1 MANAT
6 YEAQGDLER
15 FNPAAYANIVGAVI
29 SLAVFVGIVAWGAQT
44 VLRDSSGVPVVRALE
59 GPARVAPE
67 DPGGLL
73 VAHQGLTV
81 NAVAGSQIVG
91 AANDPLQLAPR
102 PINLQAEDQPMQFLV
117 ASENAAAE
125 APASALLPE
134 PVMNSA
140 EALIIDETAESLAAM
155 LAAGTVNGAVT
166 ERPAAVI
173 PASAGTT
180 GLTQSLRPRLRPFVV
195 ASRQAPRAALENI
208 SAEKI
213 ARGAPMAQLGAFG
226 SVTIAQQ
233 AWADLSE
240 RHGDYLVGK
249 LHVILQAAVGGGTIY
264 RLRVHGFE
272 NQEEARR
279 LCTALNRQNAEC
291 YSVTMN

>member
-6 YEAQGDLER
+6 YEAQGDSER

-29 SLAVFVGIVAWGAQT
+29 SLAVFVGIVTWGAKT

-59 GPARVAPE
+59 GPARIAPE

-81 NAVAGSQIVG
+81 NEVAGSQITG
-91 AANDPLQLAPR
+91 AADDPLQLAPR
-102 PINLQAEDQPMQFLV
+102 PINLQAEDQPIQPLLDREI
-117 ASENAAAE
+117 AIAAA
-125 APASALLPE
+125 PAAVVLPE
-134 PVMNSA
+134 PDLDAA

-155 LAAGTVNGAVT
+155 LAAGTDTAPVKELAS
-166 ERPAAVI
+166 AVI
-173 PASAGTT
+173 PASAG
-180 GLTQSLRPRLRPFVV
+180 GGPIQSLRPRLRPFAVFTRQTPRV
-195 ASRQAPRAALENI
+195 APGNIPAAQI
-208 SAEKI
+208 V
-213 ARGAPMAQLGAFG
+213 RGAPMAQLGAFG
-226 SVTIAQQ
+226 SATIAEQ

-249 LHVILQAAVGGGTIY
+249 PHVILQAAVGGGAIY

>member
-6 YEAQGDLER
+6 YEAQGDSER

-29 SLAVFVGIVAWGAQT
+29 SLAVFVGIVTWGAKT

-81 NAVAGSQIVG
+81 NEVAGSQITG
-91 AANDPLQLAPR
+91 AVDDPLQLAPR
-102 PINLQAEDQPMQFLV
+102 PINLQAEDQPIQPLV
-117 ASENAAAE
+117 DREIATAAA
-125 APASALLPE
+125 PAAVVLPE
-134 PVMNSA
+134 PEMDAA

-155 LAAGTVNGAVT
+155 LAAGTDMAPVKELAS
-166 ERPAAVI
+166 AVI
-173 PASAGTT
+173 PASAVG
-180 GLTQSLRPRLRPFVV
+180 GPIQSLRPRLRPFAVFT
-195 ASRQAPRAALENI
+195 RQTPRVAPRNIPAAQI
-208 SAEKI
+208 V
-213 ARGAPMAQLGAFG
+213 RGAPMAQLGAFG
-226 SVTIAQQ
+226 SAAIAEQ

-249 LHVILQAAVGGGTIY
+249 PHVILQAAVGGGTIY

>member
-6 YEAQGDLER
+6 YEAQGDSER

-29 SLAVFVGIVAWGAQT
+29 SLAVFVGIVTWGAKT

-81 NAVAGSQIVG
+81 NEVAGSQITG
-91 AANDPLQLAPR
+91 AVDDPLQLAPR
-102 PINLQAEDQPMQFLV
+102 PINLQAEDQPIQPLV
-117 ASENAAAE
+117 DREIATAAA
-125 APASALLPE
+125 PAAVVLPE
-134 PVMNSA
+134 PEMDAA

-155 LAAGTVNGAVT
+155 LAAGTDMAPVK
-166 ERPAAVI
+166 EPASAVI
-173 PASAGTT
+173 PASAG
-180 GLTQSLRPRLRPFVV
+180 GGPIQSLRPRLRPFAVFT
-195 ASRQAPRAALENI
+195 RQTPRAAPRNI
-208 SAEKI
+208 PAAQI
-213 ARGAPMAQLGAFG
+213 VRGAPMAQLGAFG
-226 SVTIAQQ
+226 SAAIAEQ

-249 LHVILQAAVGGGTIY
+249 PHVILQAAVGGGTIY
-264 RLRVHGFE
+264 RLRVHDFE

>member
-6 YEAQGDLER
+6 YEAQGDSER

-29 SLAVFVGIVAWGAQT
+29 SLAVFVGIVTWGAKT
-44 VLRDSSGVPVVRALE
+44 VLRDSSGVPVVRALK

-81 NAVAGSQIVG
+81 NEVAGSQITG
-91 AANDPLQLAPR
+91 AVDDPLQLAPR
-102 PINLQAEDQPMQFLV
+102 PINLQAEDQPIQPLLDREI
-117 ASENAAAE
+117 ANAAA
-125 APASALLPE
+125 PAAVVLPE
-134 PVMNSA
+134 ADLDAA
-140 EALIIDETAESLAAM
+140 EALVIDETAESLAAM
-155 LAAGTVNGAVT
+155 LAAGTDTAPVKELAS
-166 ERPAAVI
+166 AVI
-173 PASAGTT
+173 PASAG
-180 GLTQSLRPRLRPFVV
+180 GGPIQSLRPRLRPFAVFT
-195 ASRQAPRAALENI
+195 RQTPRVAPRNILAAQI
-208 SAEKI
+208 V
-213 ARGAPMAQLGAFG
+213 RGAPMAQLGAFG
-226 SVTIAQQ
+226 SAVIAKQ

-249 LHVILQAAVGGGTIY
+249 PHVILQAAVGGGTIY

>member
-6 YEAQGDLER
+6 YEAQGDSER
-15 FNPAAYANIVGAVI
+15 FNPAAYANIVGAFI
-29 SLAVFVGIVAWGAQT
+29 SLAVFVGIVTWGAKT

-81 NAVAGSQIVG
+81 NEVAGSQITV
-91 AANDPLQLAPR
+91 AADDPLQLAPR
-102 PINLQAEDQPMQFLV
+102 PINLQAEDQPIQPV
-117 ASENAAAE
+117 VDHENATATAPAAVVLPEPEMDAAE
-125 APASALLPE
+125 AL
-134 PVMNSA
+134 V
-140 EALIIDETAESLAAM
+140 IDETAESLAAM
-155 LAAGTVNGAVT
+155 LAAGTDTAPVK
-166 ERPAAVI
+166 EPASAVI
-173 PASAGTT
+173 PASAG
-180 GLTQSLRPRLRPFVV
+180 GGPIQSLRPRLRPFAVFT
-195 ASRQAPRAALENI
+195 RQTPRVAPRNILAAQI
-208 SAEKI
+208 V
-213 ARGAPMAQLGAFG
+213 RGAPMAQLGAFG
-226 SVTIAQQ
+226 SAAIAEQ

-249 LHVILQAAVGGGTIY
+249 PHVILQAAVGGGTIY

>member
-6 YEAQGDLER
+6 YEAQGDSER
-15 FNPAAYANIVGAVI
+15 FNPAAYANIVGAFI
-29 SLAVFVGIVAWGAQT
+29 SLAVFVGIVTWGAKT

-81 NAVAGSQIVG
+81 NEVAGSQIIS
-91 AANDPLQLAPR
+91 AADDPLQLAPR
-102 PINLQAEDQPMQFLV
+102 PINLQAEDQPIQPV
-117 ASENAAAE
+117 VDRENATATAPAAVVLPEPEMDAAE
-125 APASALLPE
+125 AL
-134 PVMNSA
+134 V
-140 EALIIDETAESLAAM
+140 IDETAESLAAM
-155 LAAGTVNGAVT
+155 LAAGTDTAPVK
-166 ERPAAVI
+166 EPASAVI
-173 PASAGTT
+173 PASAG
-180 GLTQSLRPRLRPFVV
+180 GGPIQSLRPRLRPFAVFT
-195 ASRQAPRAALENI
+195 RQTPRVAPRNIPAAQI
-208 SAEKI
+208 V
-213 ARGAPMAQLGAFG
+213 RGAPMAQLGAFG
-226 SVTIAQQ
+226 SAVIAKQ

-249 LHVILQAAVGGGTIY
+249 PHVILQAAVGGGTIY

>member
-6 YEAQGDLER
+6 YEAQGDSER

-29 SLAVFVGIVAWGAQT
+29 SLAVFVGIVTWGAKT

-81 NAVAGSQIVG
+81 NEVAGSQITG
-91 AANDPLQLAPR
+91 AADDPLQLAPR
-102 PINLQAEDQPMQFLV
+102 PINLQAEDQPIQPLLDREI
-117 ASENAAAE
+117 AIAAA
-125 APASALLPE
+125 PAAVVLPE
-134 PVMNSA
+134 PDLDAA

-155 LAAGTVNGAVT
+155 LVAGTDTAPVKELVS
-166 ERPAAVI
+166 AVI
-173 PASAGTT
+173 PASAG
-180 GLTQSLRPRLRPFVV
+180 GGPIQSLRPRLRPFAVFT
-195 ASRQAPRAALENI
+195 RQTPRVAPRNIPAAQI
-208 SAEKI
+208 V
-213 ARGAPMAQLGAFG
+213 RGAPMAQLGAFG
-226 SVTIAQQ
+226 SAEIAKQ

-249 LHVILQAAVGGGTIY
+249 PHVILQAAVGGGTIY

>member
-6 YEAQGDLER
+6 YEAQGDSER

-29 SLAVFVGIVAWGAQT
+29 SLVVFVGIVTWGAKT

-81 NAVAGSQIVG
+81 NEVAGSQITG
-91 AANDPLQLAPR
+91 AADDPLQLAPR
-102 PINLQAEDQPMQFLV
+102 PINLQAEDQPIQPV
-117 ASENAAAE
+117 VDRENATATAPAAVVLPEPEMDAAE
-125 APASALLPE
+125 AL
-134 PVMNSA
+134 V
-140 EALIIDETAESLAAM
+140 IDETAESLAAM
-155 LAAGTVNGAVT
+155 LAAGTDTAPVK
-166 ERPAAVI
+166 EPASAVI
-173 PASAGTT
+173 PASAG
-180 GLTQSLRPRLRPFVV
+180 GGPIQSLRPRLRPFAVFT
-195 ASRQAPRAALENI
+195 RQTPRVAPRNILAAQI
-208 SAEKI
+208 V
-213 ARGAPMAQLGAFG
+213 RGAPMAQLGAFG
-226 SVTIAQQ
+226 SAAIAEQ

-249 LHVILQAAVGGGTIY
+249 PHVILQAAVGGGTIY

>member
-6 YEAQGDLER
+6 YEAQGDSER

-29 SLAVFVGIVAWGAQT
+29 SLAVFVGIVTWGAKT

-81 NAVAGSQIVG
+81 NEVAGSQITV
-91 AANDPLQLAPR
+91 AADDPLQLAPR
-102 PINLQAEDQPMQFLV
+102 PINLQAEDQPIQPV
-117 ASENAAAE
+117 VDRENATATARAAVVLPEPEMDAAE
-125 APASALLPE
+125 AL
-134 PVMNSA
+134 V
-140 EALIIDETAESLAAM
+140 IDETAESLAAM
-155 LAAGTVNGAVT
+155 LAAGTDTAPVKD
-166 ERPAAVI
+166 PASAVI
-173 PASAGTT
+173 PASAG
-180 GLTQSLRPRLRPFVV
+180 GGPIQSLRPRLRPFAVFT
-195 ASRQAPRAALENI
+195 RQTPRVAPRNILAAQI
-208 SAEKI
+208 V
-213 ARGAPMAQLGAFG
+213 RGAPMAQLGAFG
-226 SVTIAQQ
+226 SAAIAEQ

-249 LHVILQAAVGGGTIY
+249 PHVILQAAVGGGTIY

>member
-6 YEAQGDLER
+6 YEAQGDSER

-29 SLAVFVGIVAWGAQT
+29 SFAVFVGIVTWGAKT

-81 NAVAGSQIVG
+81 NEVAGSQITG
-91 AANDPLQLAPR
+91 AVDDPLQLAPR
-102 PINLQAEDQPMQFLV
+102 PINLQAEDQPIQPLV
-117 ASENAAAE
+117 DREIATAAA
-125 APASALLPE
+125 PAAVVLPE
-134 PVMNSA
+134 PEMDAA

-155 LAAGTVNGAVT
+155 LAAGTDMAPVK
-166 ERPAAVI
+166 EPASAVI
-173 PASAGTT
+173 PASAG
-180 GLTQSLRPRLRPFVV
+180 GGPIQSLRPRLRPFAVFT
-195 ASRQAPRAALENI
+195 RQTPRVAPRNIPAAQI
-208 SAEKI
+208 V
-213 ARGAPMAQLGAFG
+213 RGAPMAQLGAFG
-226 SVTIAQQ
+226 SAAIAEQ

-249 LHVILQAAVGGGTIY
+249 PHVILQAAVGGGTIY

>member
-6 YEAQGDLER
+6 YEAQWDSER

-29 SLAVFVGIVAWGAQT
+29 SLAVFVGIVTWGAKT
-44 VLRDSSGVPVVRALE
+44 FLRDSSGVPVVRALE
-59 GPARVAPE
+59 GPARIAPE

-81 NAVAGSQIVG
+81 NEVAGSQITV
-91 AANDPLQLAPR
+91 AADDPLQLAPR
-102 PINLQAEDQPMQFLV
+102 PINLQAEGQPIQPV
-117 ASENAAAE
+117 VDRENATTTARAAVVLPEPEMDAAE
-125 APASALLPE
+125 AL
-134 PVMNSA
+134 V
-140 EALIIDETAESLAAM
+140 IDETAESLAAM
-155 LAAGTVNGAVT
+155 LAAGTDTAPVK
-166 ERPAAVI
+166 EPASAVI
-173 PASAGTT
+173 PASAG
-180 GLTQSLRPRLRPFVV
+180 GGPIQSLRPRLRPFAVFT
-195 ASRQAPRAALENI
+195 RQTPRVAPRNILAAQI
-208 SAEKI
+208 V
-213 ARGAPMAQLGAFG
+213 RGAPMAQLGAFG
-226 SVTIAQQ
+226 SAAIAEQ

-249 LHVILQAAVGGGTIY
+249 PHVVLQAAIGGGTIY

>member
-6 YEAQGDLER
+6 YEAQGDSER

-29 SLAVFVGIVAWGAQT
+29 SLAVFVGIVTWGAKT

-81 NAVAGSQIVG
+81 NEVAGSQITG
-91 AANDPLQLAPR
+91 AVDDPLQLAPR
-102 PINLQAEDQPMQFLV
+102 PINLQAEDQPIQPLV
-117 ASENAAAE
+117 DREIATAAA
-125 APASALLPE
+125 PAAVVLPE
-134 PVMNSA
+134 PEMDAA

-155 LAAGTVNGAVT
+155 LAAGTDMAPVK
-166 ERPAAVI
+166 EPASAVI
-173 PASAGTT
+173 PASAG
-180 GLTQSLRPRLRPFVV
+180 GGPIQSLRPRLRPFAVFT
-195 ASRQAPRAALENI
+195 RQTPRVAPRNIPAAQI
-208 SAEKI
+208 V
-213 ARGAPMAQLGAFG
+213 RGAPMAQLGAFG
-226 SVTIAQQ
+226 SAAIAEQ

-249 LHVILQAAVGGGTIY
+249 PHVILQAAVGGGTIY

>member
-6 YEAQGDLER
+6 YEAQGDSER

-29 SLAVFVGIVAWGAQT
+29 SLAVFVGIVTWGAKT

-59 GPARVAPE
+59 GPARIAPE

-81 NAVAGSQIVG
+81 NEVAGSQIIG
-91 AANDPLQLAPR
+91 AADDPLQLAPR
-102 PINLQAEDQPMQFLV
+102 PINLQAEDQPIQPLLDREI
-117 ASENAAAE
+117 AIAAA
-125 APASALLPE
+125 PAAVMLPE
-134 PVMNSA
+134 PDLDAA

-155 LAAGTVNGAVT
+155 LAAGTDTAPVKELAS
-166 ERPAAVI
+166 AVI
-173 PASAGTT
+173 PASAG
-180 GLTQSLRPRLRPFVV
+180 GGPIQSLRPRLRPFAVFT
-195 ASRQAPRAALENI
+195 RQTPRVAPRNIPAAQI
-208 SAEKI
+208 V
-213 ARGAPMAQLGAFG
+213 RGAPMAQLGAFG
-226 SVTIAQQ
+226 SAAIAKQ

-249 LHVILQAAVGGGTIY
+249 PHVILQAAVGGGTIY

>member
-6 YEAQGDLER
+6 YEAQGDSER

-29 SLAVFVGIVAWGAQT
+29 SLAVFVGIVTWGAKT

-81 NAVAGSQIVG
+81 NEVAGSQITV
-91 AANDPLQLAPR
+91 AADDPLQLAPR
-102 PINLQAEDQPMQFLV
+102 PINLQAEDQPIQPV
-117 ASENAAAE
+117 VDRENATTTARAAVVLPEPEMDAAE
-125 APASALLPE
+125 AL
-134 PVMNSA
+134 V
-140 EALIIDETAESLAAM
+140 IDETAESLAAM
-155 LAAGTVNGAVT
+155 LAAGTDTAPVK
-166 ERPAAVI
+166 EPASAVI
-173 PASAGTT
+173 PASAG
-180 GLTQSLRPRLRPFVV
+180 GGPIQSLRPRLRPFAVFT
-195 ASRQAPRAALENI
+195 RQTPRVAPRNILAAQI
-208 SAEKI
+208 V
-213 ARGAPMAQLGAFG
+213 RGAPMAQLGAFG
-226 SVTIAQQ
+226 SAAIAEQ

-249 LHVILQAAVGGGTIY
+249 PHVILQAAVGGGTIY

>member
-6 YEAQGDLER
+6 YEAQGDSER

-29 SLAVFVGIVAWGAQT
+29 SLAVFVGIVTWGAKT

-81 NAVAGSQIVG
+81 NEVAGSQITV
-91 AANDPLQLAPR
+91 AADDPLHLAPR
-102 PINLQAEDQPMQFLV
+102 PINLQAEDQPIQPV
-117 ASENAAAE
+117 VDRENATATAPAAVVLPEPEMDAAE
-125 APASALLPE
+125 AL
-134 PVMNSA
+134 V
-140 EALIIDETAESLAAM
+140 IDETAESLAAM
-155 LAAGTVNGAVT
+155 LAAGTDTAPVK
-166 ERPAAVI
+166 EPASAVI
-173 PASAGTT
+173 PASAG
-180 GLTQSLRPRLRPFVV
+180 GGPIQSLRPRLRPFAVFT
-195 ASRQAPRAALENI
+195 RQTPRVAPRNILAAQI
-208 SAEKI
+208 V
-213 ARGAPMAQLGAFG
+213 RGAPMAQLGAFG
-226 SVTIAQQ
+226 SAEIAEQ

-249 LHVILQAAVGGGTIY
+249 PHVILQAAVGGGTIY

>member
-6 YEAQGDLER
+6 YEAQGDSER

-29 SLAVFVGIVAWGAQT
+29 SLAVFVGIVTWGAKT

-59 GPARVAPE
+59 GPARIAPE

-81 NAVAGSQIVG
+81 NEVAGSQITV
-91 AANDPLQLAPR
+91 AADDPLQLAPR
-102 PINLQAEDQPMQFLV
+102 PINLQAEDQPIQPV
-117 ASENAAAE
+117 VDRENATATARAAVV
-125 APASALLPE
+125 LPE
-134 PVMNSA
+134 PEMDAA

-155 LAAGTVNGAVT
+155 LAAGTDTAPVKELAS
-166 ERPAAVI
+166 AVI
-173 PASAGTT
+173 PASAG
-180 GLTQSLRPRLRPFVV
+180 GGPIQSLRPRPRPFAVFT
-195 ASRQAPRAALENI
+195 RQTPRVAPRNVPAAQI
-208 SAEKI
+208 V
-213 ARGAPMAQLGAFG
+213 RGAPMAQLGAFG
-226 SVTIAQQ
+226 SAVIAKQ

-249 LHVILQAAVGGGTIY
+249 PHVILQAAVGGGTIY

>member
-6 YEAQGDLER
+6 YEAQGDSER

-29 SLAVFVGIVAWGAQT
+29 SLAVFVGIVTWGAKA
-44 VLRDSSGVPVVRALE
+44 VLRDSSGVPVVRALK

-81 NAVAGSQIVG
+81 NEVAGSQITG
-91 AANDPLQLAPR
+91 AADDPLQLAPR
-102 PINLQAEDQPMQFLV
+102 PINLQAEDQPIQPV
-117 ASENAAAE
+117 VDRENATTTARAAVVLPEPEMDAAE
-125 APASALLPE
+125 AL
-134 PVMNSA
+134 V
-140 EALIIDETAESLAAM
+140 IDETAESLAAM
-155 LAAGTVNGAVT
+155 LAAGTDTAPVK
-166 ERPAAVI
+166 EPASAVI
-173 PASAGTT
+173 PASAG
-180 GLTQSLRPRLRPFVV
+180 GGPIQSLRPRLRPFAVFT
-195 ASRQAPRAALENI
+195 RQTPRVAPRNILAAQI
-208 SAEKI
+208 V
-213 ARGAPMAQLGAFG
+213 RGAPMAQLGAFG
-226 SVTIAQQ
+226 SAAIAGQ

-249 LHVILQAAVGGGTIY
+249 PHVILQAAVGGGTIY

>member
-6 YEAQGDLER
+6 YEAQGDSER

-29 SLAVFVGIVAWGAQT
+29 SLAVFVGIVTWGAKT

-81 NAVAGSQIVG
+81 NEVAGSQITG
-91 AANDPLQLAPR
+91 AVVDPLQLAPR
-102 PINLQAEDQPMQFLV
+102 PINLQAEDQPIQPLV
-117 ASENAAAE
+117 DREIATAAA
-125 APASALLPE
+125 PAAVVLPE
-134 PVMNSA
+134 PEMDAA

-155 LAAGTVNGAVT
+155 LAAGTDMAPVK
-166 ERPAAVI
+166 EPASAVI
-173 PASAGTT
+173 PASAG
-180 GLTQSLRPRLRPFVV
+180 GGPIQSLRPRLRPFAVFT
-195 ASRQAPRAALENI
+195 RQTPRAAPRNI
-208 SAEKI
+208 PAAQI
-213 ARGAPMAQLGAFG
+213 VRGAPMAQLGAFG
-226 SVTIAQQ
+226 SAAIAEQ

-249 LHVILQAAVGGGTIY
+249 PHVILQAAVGGGTIY

>member
-6 YEAQGDLER
+6 YEAQGDSER

-29 SLAVFVGIVAWGAQT
+29 SLAVFVGIVTWGAKT

-81 NAVAGSQIVG
+81 NEVAGSQITV
-91 AANDPLQLAPR
+91 AADDPLQLAPR
-102 PINLQAEDQPMQFLV
+102 PINLQAEDQPIQPV
-117 ASENAAAE
+117 VDRENATATAPAAVVLPEPEMDAAE
-125 APASALLPE
+125 AL
-134 PVMNSA
+134 V
-140 EALIIDETAESLAAM
+140 IDETAESLAAM
-155 LAAGTVNGAVT
+155 LAAGTDTAPVK
-166 ERPAAVI
+166 EPASAVI
-173 PASAGTT
+173 PASAG
-180 GLTQSLRPRLRPFVV
+180 GGPIQSLRPRLRTFAVFT
-195 ASRQAPRAALENI
+195 RQTPRVAPRNILAAQI
-208 SAEKI
+208 V
-213 ARGAPMAQLGAFG
+213 RGAPMAQLGAFG
-226 SVTIAQQ
+226 SAAIAEQ

-249 LHVILQAAVGGGTIY
+249 PHVILQAAVGGGTIY

>member
-6 YEAQGDLER
+6 YEAQGDSER

-29 SLAVFVGIVAWGAQT
+29 SLAVFVGIVTWGAKT

-81 NAVAGSQIVG
+81 NEVAGSQITG
-91 AANDPLQLAPR
+91 AVDDPLQLAPR
-102 PINLQAEDQPMQFLV
+102 PINLQAEDQPIQPLLDREI
-117 ASENAAAE
+117 ATAAA
-125 APASALLPE
+125 PAAVVLPE
-134 PVMNSA
+134 PEMGAA

-155 LAAGTVNGAVT
+155 LAAGTDMAPVK
-166 ERPAAVI
+166 EPASAVI
-173 PASAGTT
+173 PASAG
-180 GLTQSLRPRLRPFVV
+180 GGPIQSLRPRLRPFAVFT
-195 ASRQAPRAALENI
+195 RQTPRVAPRNILAAQI
-208 SAEKI
+208 V
-213 ARGAPMAQLGAFG
+213 RGAPMAQLGAFG
-226 SVTIAQQ
+226 SAAIAEQ

-249 LHVILQAAVGGGTIY
+249 PHVILQAAVGGGTIY

>member
-6 YEAQGDLER
+6 YEAQGDSER
-15 FNPAAYANIVGAVI
+15 VNPAAYANIVGAVI
-29 SLAVFVGIVAWGAQT
+29 SLAVFVGIVTWGAQT

-73 VAHQGLTV
+73 AAHQGLTV
-81 NAVAGSQIVG
+81 NEVAGSQIIS

-102 PINLQAEDQPMQFLV
+102 PINLQAEDQPIQSPLSGDTPV
-117 ASENAAAE
+117 AE
-125 APASALLPE
+125 APAAVVLPE
-134 PVMNSA
+134 PEMEGA

-155 LAAGTVNGAVT
+155 LAAGTVKADVT
-166 ERPAAVI
+166 EPPAEVI
-173 PASAGTT
+173 PASAGA
-180 GLTQSLRPRLRPFVV
+180 GLTQSLRPRLRPFVMV
-195 ASRQAPRAALENI
+195 TRQAPRAASTPVAAGQI
-208 SAEKI
+208 P
-213 ARGAPMAQLGAFG
+213 RGAPMAQLGAFG
-226 SVTIAQQ
+226 TVAIAQE

-249 LHVILQAAVGGGTIY
+249 PHVILQAEVGGGTIY
-264 RLRVHGFE
+264 RLRVHGFAD
-272 NQEEARR
+272 QEEARR

>member
-6 YEAQGDLER
+6 YEAQGDSER

-29 SLAVFVGIVAWGAQT
+29 SLAVFVGIVTWGAKT
-44 VLRDSSGVPVVRALE
+44 VFRDSSGVPVVRALE

-81 NAVAGSQIVG
+81 NEVAGSQITG
-91 AANDPLQLAPR
+91 AADDPLQLAPR
-102 PINLQAEDQPMQFLV
+102 PINLQAEDQPIQPLLDREIAIA
-117 ASENAAAE
+117 ASPAAVV
-125 APASALLPE
+125 LPE
-134 PVMNSA
+134 PDLDAA

-155 LAAGTVNGAVT
+155 LAAGTDTAPVKELAS
-166 ERPAAVI
+166 AVI
-173 PASAGTT
+173 PASAG
-180 GLTQSLRPRLRPFVV
+180 GGPIQSLRPRLRPFAVFT
-195 ASRQAPRAALENI
+195 RQTPRVAPRNIPAAQI
-208 SAEKI
+208 V
-213 ARGAPMAQLGAFG
+213 RGAPMAQLGAFG
-226 SVTIAQQ
+226 SAAIAEQ

-249 LHVILQAAVGGGTIY
+249 PHVILQAAVGGGTIY

>member
-6 YEAQGDLER
+6 YEAQGDSER

-29 SLAVFVGIVAWGAQT
+29 SLAVFVGIVTWGAKT

-59 GPARVAPE
+59 GPARIAPE

-81 NAVAGSQIVG
+81 NEVAGSQITG
-91 AANDPLQLAPR
+91 AVDDPLQLAPR
-102 PINLQAEDQPMQFLV
+102 PINLQAEDQPIQPLV
-117 ASENAAAE
+117 DREIATAT
-125 APASALLPE
+125 APAAVILPE
-134 PVMNSA
+134 PEMDSA
-140 EALIIDETAESLAAM
+140 QALIIDETAESLAAM
-155 LAAGTVNGAVT
+155 LAAGTDMAPVK
-166 ERPAAVI
+166 EPASAVI
-173 PASAGTT
+173 PASAG
-180 GLTQSLRPRLRPFVV
+180 GGPIQSLRPRLRPFAVFT
-195 ASRQAPRAALENI
+195 RQTPRIAPRNIPAAQI
-208 SAEKI
+208 V
-213 ARGAPMAQLGAFG
+213 RGAPMAQLGAFG
-226 SVTIAQQ
+226 SAAIAEQ

-249 LHVILQAAVGGGTIY
+249 PHVILQAAVGGGTIY

>member
-1 MANAT
+1 MANAI
-6 YEAQGDLER
+6 YEAQGDSER

-29 SLAVFVGIVAWGAQT
+29 SLAVFVGIVTWGAKT

-81 NAVAGSQIVG
+81 NEVAGSQITG
-91 AANDPLQLAPR
+91 AADDPLQLAPR
-102 PINLQAEDQPMQFLV
+102 PINLQAEDQPIQPLLDREIAIA
-117 ASENAAAE
+117 ASPAAVV
-125 APASALLPE
+125 LPE
-134 PVMNSA
+134 PDLDAA

-155 LAAGTVNGAVT
+155 LAAGTDTAPVKELAS
-166 ERPAAVI
+166 AVI
-173 PASAGTT
+173 PASAG
-180 GLTQSLRPRLRPFVV
+180 GGPIQSLRPRLRPFAVFT
-195 ASRQAPRAALENI
+195 RQTPRVAPRNILAAQI
-208 SAEKI
+208 V
-213 ARGAPMAQLGAFG
+213 RGAPMAQLGAFG
-226 SVTIAQQ
+226 SAAIAEQ

-249 LHVILQAAVGGGTIY
+249 PHVILQAAVGGGTIY

>member
-6 YEAQGDLER
+6 DEAQGDPER

-29 SLAVFVGIVAWGAQT
+29 SLAVFVGIVTWGAKT

-81 NAVAGSQIVG
+81 NEVAGSQTTV
-91 AANDPLQLAPR
+91 AADDPLQLAPR
-102 PINLQAEDQPMQFLV
+102 PINLQAEDQPIQPV
-117 ASENAAAE
+117 VDRENATATARAAVVLPEPEMDAAE
-125 APASALLPE
+125 AL
-134 PVMNSA
+134 V
-140 EALIIDETAESLAAM
+140 IDETAESLAAM
-155 LAAGTVNGAVT
+155 LAAGTDTAPVK
-166 ERPAAVI
+166 EPASAVI
-173 PASAGTT
+173 PASAG
-180 GLTQSLRPRLRPFVV
+180 GGPIQSLRPRLRPFAVFT
-195 ASRQAPRAALENI
+195 RQTPRVAPRNILAAQI
-208 SAEKI
+208 V
-213 ARGAPMAQLGAFG
+213 RGAPMAQLGAFG
-226 SVTIAQQ
+226 SAAIAEQ

-249 LHVILQAAVGGGTIY
+249 PHVILQAAVGGGTIY

>member
-6 YEAQGDLER
+6 YEAQGDSER

-29 SLAVFVGIVAWGAQT
+29 SLAVFVGIVTWGAKT

-81 NAVAGSQIVG
+81 NEVAGSQTTG
-91 AANDPLQLAPR
+91 AVDDPLQLAPR
-102 PINLQAEDQPMQFLV
+102 PINLQAEDQPIQPLV
-117 ASENAAAE
+117 DREIATAAA
-125 APASALLPE
+125 PAAVVLPE
-134 PVMNSA
+134 PEMDAA
-140 EALIIDETAESLAAM
+140 EALIIDETAESLATM
-155 LAAGTVNGAVT
+155 LAAGTDMAPVK
-166 ERPAAVI
+166 EPASAVI
-173 PASAGTT
+173 PASAG
-180 GLTQSLRPRLRPFVV
+180 GGPIQSLRPRLRPFAVFT
-195 ASRQAPRAALENI
+195 RQTPRVAPRNIPAAQI
-208 SAEKI
+208 V
-213 ARGAPMAQLGAFG
+213 RGAPMAQLGAFG
-226 SVTIAQQ
+226 SAAIAEQ

-249 LHVILQAAVGGGTIY
+249 PHVILQAAVGGGTIY

>member
-6 YEAQGDLER
+6 YEAQGDSER

-29 SLAVFVGIVAWGAQT
+29 SLAVFVGIVTWGAKT

-81 NAVAGSQIVG
+81 NEVAGSQITG
-91 AANDPLQLAPR
+91 AADDPLQLAPR
-102 PINLQAEDQPMQFLV
+102 PINLQAEDQPIQPLLDRKI
-117 ASENAAAE
+117 ASAAAPAAMVLPEPEMDAAE
-125 APASALLPE
+125 AL
-134 PVMNSA
+134 V
-140 EALIIDETAESLAAM
+140 IDETAESLAAM
-155 LAAGTVNGAVT
+155 LAAGTDTAPVK
-166 ERPAAVI
+166 EPASAVI
-173 PASAGTT
+173 PASAG
-180 GLTQSLRPRLRPFVV
+180 GGPIQSLRPRLRPFAVFT
-195 ASRQAPRAALENI
+195 RQTPRVAPRNILAAQI
-208 SAEKI
+208 V
-213 ARGAPMAQLGAFG
+213 RGAPMAQLGAFG
-226 SVTIAQQ
+226 SAAIAEQ

-249 LHVILQAAVGGGTIY
+249 PHVILQAAVGGGTIY

>member
-1 MANAT
+1 MANAI
-6 YEAQGDLER
+6 YEAQGDSER

-29 SLAVFVGIVAWGAQT
+29 SLVVFVGIVTWGAKT

-59 GPARVAPE
+59 GPARIAPE

-81 NAVAGSQIVG
+81 NEVAGSQIIG
-91 AANDPLQLAPR
+91 AADDPLQLAPR
-102 PINLQAEDQPMQFLV
+102 PINLQAEDQPIQPV
-117 ASENAAAE
+117 VDRENATATAPAAVVLPEPEMDAAE
-125 APASALLPE
+125 AL
-134 PVMNSA
+134 V
-140 EALIIDETAESLAAM
+140 IDETAESLAAM
-155 LAAGTVNGAVT
+155 LAAGTDTAPVK
-166 ERPAAVI
+166 EPASAVI
-173 PASAGTT
+173 PASAG
-180 GLTQSLRPRLRPFVV
+180 GGPIQSLRPRLRPFAVFT
-195 ASRQAPRAALENI
+195 RQTPRVAPRNILAAQI
-208 SAEKI
+208 V
-213 ARGAPMAQLGAFG
+213 RGAPMAQLGAFG
-226 SVTIAQQ
+226 SAAIAEQ

-249 LHVILQAAVGGGTIY
+249 PHVILQAEVGGGTIY

>member
-6 YEAQGDLER
+6 DEAQVDPER

-29 SLAVFVGIVAWGAQT
+29 SLAVFVGIVTWGAKT

-73 VAHQGLTV
+73 VAHKGLTV
-81 NAVAGSQIVG
+81 NEVAGSQIT
-91 AANDPLQLAPR
+91 AAADDPLQLAPR
-102 PINLQAEDQPMQFLV
+102 PINLQAEDQPIQPV
-117 ASENAAAE
+117 VDRENATATARAAVVLPEPEMDAAE
-125 APASALLPE
+125 AL
-134 PVMNSA
+134 V
-140 EALIIDETAESLAAM
+140 IDETAESLAAM
-155 LAAGTVNGAVT
+155 LAAGTDTAPVK
-166 ERPAAVI
+166 EPASAVI
-173 PASAGTT
+173 PASAG
-180 GLTQSLRPRLRPFVV
+180 GGPIQSLRPRLRPFAVFT
-195 ASRQAPRAALENI
+195 RQTPRVAPRNILAAQI
-208 SAEKI
+208 V
-213 ARGAPMAQLGAFG
+213 RGAPMAQLGAFG
-226 SVTIAQQ
+226 SAAIAEQ

-249 LHVILQAAVGGGTIY
+249 PHVILQAAVGGGTIY

>member
-6 YEAQGDLER
+6 YEAQGDSER

-29 SLAVFVGIVAWGAQT
+29 SLAVFVGIVTWGAKT

-81 NAVAGSQIVG
+81 NEVAGSQITG
-91 AANDPLQLAPR
+91 AVDDPLQLAPR
-102 PINLQAEDQPMQFLV
+102 PINLQAEDQPIQPLV
-117 ASENAAAE
+117 DREIATAAA
-125 APASALLPE
+125 PAAVVLPE
-134 PVMNSA
+134 PEMDAA
-140 EALIIDETAESLAAM
+140 EALIIDETAESLATM
-155 LAAGTVNGAVT
+155 LAAGTDMAPVK
-166 ERPAAVI
+166 EPASAVI
-173 PASAGTT
+173 PASAG
-180 GLTQSLRPRLRPFVV
+180 GGPIQSLRPRLRPFAVFT
-195 ASRQAPRAALENI
+195 RQTPRVAPRNIPAAQI
-208 SAEKI
+208 V
-213 ARGAPMAQLGAFG
+213 RGAPMAQLGAFG
-226 SVTIAQQ
+226 SAAIAEQ

-249 LHVILQAAVGGGTIY
+249 PHVILQAAVGGGTIY

>member
-6 YEAQGDLER
+6 YEVQGDPER

-29 SLAVFVGIVAWGAQT
+29 SLAVFVGIVTWGAQT

-59 GPARVAPE
+59 GPARIAPE

-81 NAVAGSQIVG
+81 NEVAGSQVIGSV
-91 AANDPLQLAPR
+91 NDPLQLAPR
-102 PINLQAEDQPMQFLV
+102 PINLQAEDQPIQSLLTLDT
-117 ASENAAAE
+117 AAAE
-125 APASALLPE
+125 ATASAVLPE
-134 PVMNSA
+134 PIMDPA

-166 ERPAAVI
+166 EAPAAVI
-173 PASAGTT
+173 PASAGS
-180 GLTQSLRPRLRPFVV
+180 GLTQSLRPRLRPFAVV
-195 ASRQAPRAALENI
+195 SRPAPRAEPPNI
-208 SAEKI
+208 PAGEI
-213 ARGAPMAQLGAFG
+213 VRGAPMAQLGAFG
-226 SVTIAQQ
+226 SAAIAQQ

-249 LHVILQAAVGGGTIY
+249 PHVILQAEVGGGTIY
-264 RLRVHGFE
+264 RLRVHGFAD
-272 NQEEARR
+272 QEEARR